1 MKACT
6 LARDAHE
13 ISCYLLKRLVGG
25 SDRANGVDR
34 VDKAEYGTVNLT
46 NPTTSNPA
54 AHAAINEPHPKA
66 TAVFTCLLGGLAG
79 LMFGLDI
86 GVISGAQQFIQH
98 DFGISD
104 TVLEHIV
111 SWMMLGA
118 AAGAVGAGW
127 LSSALGRKR
136 SLLWGSL
143 VFVLASALCGA
154 AWSVNSLLI
163 GRLALGVSIGILS
176 FTAPLYLAEI
186 APENIRGAMVALYQL
201 MITIGIFV
209 AFLSDTAFSYS
220 GNWHWMLGVIAIP
233 GALFF
238 LGVFALP
245 ESPRWLMMR
254 GRKDQATKVLSKL
267 RGNPEVVRREEE
279 EIAEQLRIPQRGWH
293 MFLEN
298 RNFRRSVGLGVLLQ
312 VVQQFTGMNVVM
324 YYAPRIFQDMGYRTE
339 AQLWFTAIVGLTN
352 VLATLIAI
360 GLVDKWG
367 RKPILYTGFAVMA
380 AGLGIVG
387 TMMYLGILT
396 QDERIFTVAM
406 LLVFI
411 VGFAM
416 SAGPLIWILCS
427 EVQPIK
433 GRDFGIAVSTFTNW
447 IANFVVGATFLS
459 LLNTF
464 GHAQTFWL
472 YSGFNVVFLVITFY
486 LVPETKNITLE
497 RIERNLMAGNPL
509 RRIGL

>member
-1 MKACT
+1 M
-6 LARDAHE
+6 
-13 ISCYLLKRLVGG
+13 
-25 SDRANGVDR
+25 N
-34 VDKAEYGTVNLT
+34 
-46 NPTTSNPA
+46 A
-54 AHAAINEPHPKA
+54 ATESQPKA
-66 TAVFTCLLGGLAG
+66 AAVFVGLLGALAG

-118 AAGAVGAGW
+118 AAGAIAAGW
-127 LSSALGRKR
+127 MAARLGRKR

-143 VFVLASALCGA
+143 VFVMASMLCGMSR
-154 AWSVNSLLI
+154 SVDALLI
-163 GRLALGVSIGILS
+163 GRLILGVSIGVLS
-176 FTAPLYLAEI
+176 FTAPIYLAEI
-186 APENIRGAMVALYQL
+186 APENIRGSMVSLYQL
-201 MITIGIFV
+201 MIAIGVFL

-220 GNWHWMLGVIAIP
+220 GNWHWMLGIIAIP

-254 GRKDQATKVLSKL
+254 GRKDQATRVLTKL
-267 RGNPEVVRREEE
+267 RGDPEVVKREEE

-293 MFLEN
+293 MFLQN
-298 RNFRRSVGLGVLLQ
+298 KNFRRSVGLGVLLQ
-312 VVQQFTGMNVVM
+312 IVQQFTGMNVVM
-324 YYAPRIFQDMGYRTE
+324 YYAPRIFQDMGYHTQ

-367 RKPILYTGFAVMA
+367 RKPILYTGFTIMAV
-380 AGLGIVG
+380 GLGIVG
-387 TMMYLGILT
+387 TMMHLGIHT
-396 QDERIFTVAM
+396 PGEQIFTVVM

-433 GRDFGIAVSTFTNW
+433 GRDFGIAISTMTNW

-459 LLNTF
+459 LLDKF
-464 GHAQTFWL
+464 GQAQTFWL
-472 YSGFNVVFLVITFY
+472 YAGFNVVFLLITFF

-497 RIERNLMAGNPL
+497 HIERNLMAGKPL
-509 RRIGL
+509 RKIGQ